1 MFCACLTVR
10 ELRLHIP
17 LGLEAYDCSQIAQ
30 RDGRTLIRL
39 ELNWI
44 AVGDLKLAQPVGV
57 VCPKG

>member
-10 ELRLHIP
+10 ELGLHIP
-17 LGLEAYDCSQIAQ
+17 LGLEAYDCSRIAQ

-44 AVGDLKLAQPVGV
+44 AVGDLK
-57 VCPKG
+57 